1 VEQRTANGPGLVLIR
16 DGKRILRDVLVE
28 YSGKAKAKHTRG
40 FTGEGGKNA
49 RRLTP
54 EHGASSV
61 FLFNPKAQ
69 ILTFLLDAG
78 AANTRDAGRGR
89 RAWFPDH
96 RYLHTQKDCGHQY
109 PV

>member
-1 VEQRTANGPGLVLIR
+1 MEQRTANGPGLVLIR
-16 DGKRILRDVLVE
+16 DGKKILRDVLVE

-61 FLFNPKAQ
+61 YLQP
-69 ILTFLLDAG
+69 
-78 AANTRDAGRGR
+78 
-89 RAWFPDH
+89 
-96 RYLHTQKDCGHQY
+96 RYLPFFWMLVLLILGMLEE
-109 PV
+109 VGELGS